1 MGKKKNSDTSPTA
14 PEKPPS
20 IFWAARDGS
29 TNLAE
34 AARGAIVWDLLHGNP
49 APPKSDLVAAIA
61 TDLPDAE
68 LAELL
73 LEASE
78 LEGLD
83 DYKFDGGSIASGLM
97 VQAAVRLKKLA
108 GTPA

>member
-1 MGKKKNSDTSPTA
+1 MGKKKNSDTSPTT
-14 PEKPPS
+14 PKEPS

-29 TNLAE
+29 TNLFE
-34 AARGAIVWDLLHGNP
+34 AARSEIARNLIDGQA

-68 LAELL
+68 LADLL

-78 LEGLD
+78 REQLD
-83 DYKFDGGSIASGLM
+83 DYTFDGGSIISGLM
-97 VQAAVRLKKLA
+97 VAAAVRLKGLA
-108 GTPA
+108 GAPA